1 MSIDNLLLN
10 KIPFVVLD
18 VETTG
23 LASKSNRIIE
33 IGLVKV
39 FNGEILETLKSFF
52 NPDTQLPTA
61 ITKLTGITDEDLF
74 AAPNFSSWISKINDF
89 ISDSVIVAHNSSFDL
104 SFLKAEYERASE
116 VFPHNSVLCTLKISR
131 KLFPFLQSKSLGDVA
146 KHLKIRH
153 KDLHRALSDA
163 TLTAKVLIK
172 VLELLNQ
179 DYLIKTFSELK
190 AFESLPQ
197 NKKQDII
204 IKKGIGKDFVN
215 LPDSPGVY
223 IFKNSKDKAVY
234 VGKSKSLKQRVTN
247 HLSENAAKKSK
258 EIIKKSTVIEYKE
271 TPTEL
276 TALLAES
283 QLIKMYLPKYNV
295 QLKNYSSNYFIKVRL
310 THKFPD
316 ISVTQQI
323 DFDGNDYFGPY
334 HNRETAKHLVDIIDK
349 AFLLRE
355 CSDKVFAKNKKC
367 YLYDIHR
374 CSGNCM
380 PEIIKEV
387 YKKEL
392 DNVYDFLSGQN
403 QSAVNRLLERMKKL
417 SQEQKYEEAA
427 ELRDIVNAI
436 LKQLNKSSII
446 SVPINR
452 AKVLIEANYT
462 GKKDYILL
470 LDGKIYIKD
479 FILNEKEDFET
490 ALEDFYD
497 NSKINYSSINLT
509 DLDNIKIALAWLVF
523 NRNKVNVHY
532 LEEYSS
538 KIELE
543 SKLGIPKSKLIKK
556 YNNRRTK
563 R

>member
-543 SKLGIPKSKLIKK
+543 SNLGIPKSKLIKK

>member
-223 IFKNSKDKAVY
+223 IFKNSKDKALY

>member
-61 ITKLTGITDEDLF
+61 ITQLTGITDEDLF

>member
-1 MSIDNLLLN
+1 
-10 KIPFVVLD
+10 
-18 VETTG
+18 
-23 LASKSNRIIE
+23 
-33 IGLVKV
+33 
-39 FNGEILETLKSFF
+39 
-52 NPDTQLPTA
+52 
-61 ITKLTGITDEDLF
+61 
-74 AAPNFSSWISKINDF
+74 
-89 ISDSVIVAHNSSFDL
+89 
-104 SFLKAEYERASE
+104 
-116 VFPHNSVLCTLKISR
+116 
-131 KLFPFLQSKSLGDVA
+131 
-146 KHLKIRH
+146 
-153 KDLHRALSDA
+153 
-163 TLTAKVLIK
+163 VLIK